1 MKLQGNKRST
11 SLAPGIQN
19 IVSRM
24 LTAKPTLATAS
35 VISTACNNTLYLT
48 ECESALAT
56 VSGAVM
62 KTSRH
67 LFDVSIEFA
76 MSRAHAI
83 RSLAYNLTFPYDHRS
98 HPYPPTGNYDCVE
111 LLDATVAQ
119 LSDVMDSRK
128 QPSQEDVET
137 WLSAAL
143 TNQVT
148 CLESLKS
155 KPPASGDASFD
166 SQAEILIHLV
176 SKSLALVKS
185 IQLPRRAGRTNFVGG
200 GGRKLLSRDSFP
212 SWVSAAD
219 RKLLSTGG
227 KDILV
232 DAVVAMDDS
241 GTHRSIG
248 EALAFVSLASSRGG
262 GRRVIYVK
270 AGTYMENVKIP
281 KGQTNVMLVGDGK
294 GKSIIVGSRNA
305 EDGWS
310 TYQSAT
316 VAALGSGFI
325 AKDLTIVNNAGPSNH
340 QAVALLVGADKAVVY
355 HCSIEGHQD
364 TLYTHSNRQ
373 FYRET
378 DIYGTVDFIFGNS
391 AVVLQACNIYLRK
404 PNHGQKNSV
413 TAQGRTDPNQNTGI
427 SIHRCRIAPSSDL
440 AAVKRSV
447 PSYLGR
453 PWQKYS
459 RVVVM
464 QSYLDDAIHP
474 AGWEPWS
481 GSFAL
486 STLYYGEYGNTGP
499 GAAASGRISWAG
511 VHPSMSVSEA
521 SKFTVAQFISG
532 TAWLPAA
539 GVEFTAG
546 L

>member
-1 MKLQGNKRST
+1 
-11 SLAPGIQN
+11 
-19 IVSRM
+19 
-24 LTAKPTLATAS
+24 
-35 VISTACNNTLYLT
+35 
-48 ECESALAT
+48 
-56 VSGAVM
+56 
-62 KTSRH
+62 
-67 LFDVSIEFA
+67 
-76 MSRAHAI
+76 
-83 RSLAYNLTFPYDHRS
+83 
-98 HPYPPTGNYDCVE
+98 
-111 LLDATVAQ
+111 
-119 LSDVMDSRK
+119 MDSRK

-227 KDILV
+227 RTS
-232 DAVVAMDDS
+232 S

-486 STLYYGEYGNTGP
+486 STLYYGD
-499 GAAASGRISWAG
+499 WAG